1 MAIRSKHKEVISD
14 VVVVGGGLTGICA
27 AVASAR
33 KGAKTVL
40 IQDRAVLG
48 GNASSEIRMHIC
60 GASCNAIKENVE
72 ETGIIHEIMLEN
84 KRINDY
90 YNYSLWDAVLLQ
102 FVHKQENLKTYMNT
116 SMRDVEVNEGKITA
130 VQCYQSTTE
139 INWTFRAALFV
150 DCTGNGTLGY
160 LAGAEYRTGSEA
172 RAEFQE
178 AHAPE
183 EPNQNRMGN
192 TILFKAIDRGHP
204 VTFHTPEWAHHFTEE
219 QLKYRGHG
227 NVASLHDITSSG
239 STVNTSE
246 NKAKSGSKGFE
257 AFCIDYGYWWI
268 ELPGHTDDI
277 IEEYE
282 EIRDDLV
289 KSVYGV
295 WDHMKNGGDHGAEN
309 YDLSWVGM
317 LPGVRESRR
326 LMGDYLVNENDLM
339 SNRVFDDAVAYGGWP
354 IDIHAK
360 KGLYDFDVKPSDLVS
375 FPGVYTIPY
384 RSYYSRNI
392 DNLFIAGRSLSAT
405 RIGMA
410 STRVM
415 ATCAVGGQAVG
426 TAAGLCTRYQCSPRD
441 LGSRIRELQQELIKD
456 DCYIPG
462 YRNEDAA
469 DLALGAS
476 ISATSQLPGRDTDNL
491 TNGLTRIIDGAYNY
505 WESDGL
511 SEKGETVTLE
521 LNVPAKISQVRLT
534 FDTNL
539 SRPLKITLSSKRMKE
554 QQVGV
559 PAELVKNY
567 RVCLWKDNEL
577 IASREVKDNY
587 LRLNVVDFEPV
598 DADKITV
605 TVTETNGIPNARIFE
620 IRAYSQA

>member
-1 MAIRSKHKEVISD
+1 MAIRSKHKEYTCD
-14 VVVVGGGLTGICA
+14 VVVVGGGLTGVCA

-33 KGAKTVL
+33 KGAKTAL

-48 GNASSEIRMHIC
+48 GNASSEIRMHVC
-60 GASCNAIKENVE
+60 GASCNNIKKNVE
-72 ETGIIHEIMLEN
+72 ETGLIHELMLEN
-84 KRINDY
+84 KRLNDY
-90 YNYSLWDAVLLQ
+90 YNYSLWDAVLLR
-102 FVHKQENLKTYMNT
+102 FVQKEENLKTFMNT
-116 SMRDVEVNEGKITA
+116 SMRDVEMNGENIASIV
-130 VQCYQSTTE
+130 CYQSTTE
-139 INWTFRAALFV
+139 INWTIRGNLFI

-160 LAGAEYRTGSEA
+160 LSGAEYRTGSESKD
-172 RAEFQE
+172 EFQE
-178 AHAPE
+178 AHAPDV
-183 EPNQNRMGN
+183 PNKDRMGN
-192 TILFKAIDRGHP
+192 TILFKAIDRGHS
-204 VTFHTPEWAHHFTEE
+204 VEFRTPEWAFHFTEE
-219 QLKYRGHG
+219 QLRHRGHG

-239 STVNTSE
+239 STVDTST
-246 NKAKSGSKGFE
+246 NKDSKSSKGFE

-268 ELPGHTDDI
+268 ELNGSKEDI

-289 KSVYGV
+289 SSVYGV

-309 YDLSWVGM
+309 YDLQWVGM

-326 LMGDYLVNENDLM
+326 LVGDYLINENDLV
-339 SNRVFDDAVAYGGWP
+339 SNRVFEDAVAYGGWP

-360 KGLYDFDVKPSDLVS
+360 KGLFDFDALPSFLFS

-392 DNLFIAGRSLSAT
+392 GNLFIAGRALSAT

-426 TAAGLCTRYQCSPRD
+426 TAAGLCTKYQCQPRE
-441 LGSRIRELQQELIKD
+441 LLPRIKELQQELIKD

-462 YRNEDAA
+462 YRNEDEN
-469 DLALGAS
+469 DLARDAVV
-476 ISATSQLPGRDTDNL
+476 SATSQIAGCECSNI
-491 TNGLTRIIDGAYNY
+491 TNGYTRILGDTLNY

-511 SEKGETVTLE
+511 SENGETVSLTLSKT
-521 LNVPAKISQVRLT
+521 AKISQVRLT

-554 QQVGV
+554 QQIGV
-559 PAELVKNY
+559 PAELVKDY
-567 RVCLWKDNEL
+567 KVTLWKDGNPV
-577 IASREVKDNY
+577 ASKEITDNY
-587 LRLNVVDFEPV
+587 LRLNAVDFDSV
-598 DADKITV
+598 LCDKITV
-605 TVTETNGIPNARIFE
+605 TVIATNGISNARIFE
-620 IRAYSQA
+620 IRAYS